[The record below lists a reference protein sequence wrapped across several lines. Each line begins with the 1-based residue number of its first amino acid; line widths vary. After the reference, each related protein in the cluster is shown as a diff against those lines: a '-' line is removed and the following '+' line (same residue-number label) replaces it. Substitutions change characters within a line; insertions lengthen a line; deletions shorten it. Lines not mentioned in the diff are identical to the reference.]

1 MNAKEISKGIVWAI
15 LQLLGIAIILWLLLQ
30 LQTLIIYMII
40 AGVVSLIG
48 RPINQFFIN
57 RLRLKNGLATTFTLI
72 ILLGLLISIFSLF
85 VPLLIQQG
93 ENLSLLDVEGL
104 KVTTAT
110 LIQEISVYF
119 QLDNSFWQQQLAV
132 DNLFQ
137 NVNFGLLPELLN
149 QVLELLGGFTIG
161 LFSVIFS
168 IVLAIFKVENA
179 FIIAFLCALLNLIPY
194 LGPIIGGVL
203 MMILTMTSFIGADF
217 STVIIPKTLY
227 VMMGFV
233 LGQLIDNFFSQ
244 PFIFSNSVKSH
255 PLEIFIV
262 ILASG
267 TLLGPVGMII
277 AIPLYTTL
285 KVISQEFLAENKIV
299 KSLTKNF

>member
-110 LIQEISVYF
+110 LIQ
-119 QLDNSFWQQQLAV
+119 
-132 DNLFQ
+132 
-137 NVNFGLLPELLN
+137 
-149 QVLELLGGFTIG
+149 
-161 LFSVIFS
+161 
-168 IVLAIFKVENA
+168 
-179 FIIAFLCALLNLIPY
+179 
-194 LGPIIGGVL
+194 
-203 MMILTMTSFIGADF
+203 
-217 STVIIPKTLY
+217 
-227 VMMGFV
+227 
-233 LGQLIDNFFSQ
+233 
-244 PFIFSNSVKSH
+244 
-255 PLEIFIV
+255 
-262 ILASG
+262 
-267 TLLGPVGMII
+267 
-277 AIPLYTTL
+277 
-285 KVISQEFLAENKIV
+285 
-299 KSLTKNF
+299 